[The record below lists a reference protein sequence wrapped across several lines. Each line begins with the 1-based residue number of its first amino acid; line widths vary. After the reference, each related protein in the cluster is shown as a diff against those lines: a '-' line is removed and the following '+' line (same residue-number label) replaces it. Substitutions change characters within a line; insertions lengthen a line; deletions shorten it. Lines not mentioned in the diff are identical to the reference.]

1 VEDVVKVNLHFLDA
15 ALAGKAPSGILN
27 LGTGRAQT
35 FNEVAVSV
43 INTLRQAQGQS
54 AQSLADL
61 VAAQQIVYVD
71 FPDALKGKYQSY
83 TQADLSR
90 LRAAGYAGQ
99 FLSVQEG
106 VERYVKTRLAADC

>member
-1 VEDVVKVNLHFLDA
+1 MTQVRQTE
-15 ALAGKAPSGILN
+15 
-27 LGTGRAQT
+27 AQSAQST
-35 FNEVAVSV
+35 AE
-43 INTLRQAQGQS
+43 TLRQAQGQS

-106 VERYVKTRLAADC
+106 VERYIKTRLATDC